1 VTTGLRAGW
10 IRRRW
15 WVPLLAMV
23 VAMTIGGLVAYS
35 RPGSY
40 TASMVFV
47 VRSTP
52 GSEISPDGAQDLAST
67 YAALLP
73 EDDLITQAVSGAV
86 KRRADEVK
94 KSLTALNP
102 VNTALIRVTY
112 EGRSESEASAG
123 MAALNDALTS
133 STPASPAVRPRSVLP
148 VQEAKVTGPSSP
160 LVAIILAAMFGLC
173 AGAVLV
179 IALERSDVRVD
190 DRNLLAEH
198 APDIPV
204 LGTVA
209 PVGRHGSIPV
219 QDRPFSPAAEGFQ
232 GIRVALER
240 LGFGSDIKVLV
251 VMSAERQ
258 EGKST
263 FAANVGMALAR
274 QERIV
279 VLISGDMRRPGLE
292 KLLGVRPSAGWAE
305 LLEEEVDDPLLVLF
319 SVVTDLWLLPAGS
332 PSVNPAELLKAD
344 KMREVLKRVRDTA
357 PLAIIDTPPALQSAD
372 AAALAGVADGA
383 VLVVRSGRSRL
394 RSVRETIA
402 GLRRDN
408 IRVLGMVLVDHR
420 DRRRRAYG
428 YKGDNSEVA
437 TDPSILSL
445 ESHARRWNPR
455 GEGNRAARKA

>member
-1 VTTGLRAGW
+1 MTTGLRAGW

-15 WVPLLAMV
+15 WVPVLTMV
-23 VAMTIGGLVAYS
+23 VAMTIGGLVAHI

-40 TASMVFV
+40 SATMVFV
-47 VRSTP
+47 VRST
-52 GSEISPDGAQDLAST
+52 GTGISPNEAQDLAST
-67 YAALLP
+67 YAALLA
-73 EDDLITQAVSGAV
+73 EDDLIAKAVSGAV
-86 KRRADEVK
+86 KRRPGEVK
-94 KSLTALNP
+94 TRLAAANP

-112 EGRSESEASAG
+112 QGTSESEALAG
-123 MAALNDALTS
+123 MVALKDALTS
-133 STPASPAVRPRSVLP
+133 SPPASPAIRPRSVLP
-148 VQEAKVTGPSSP
+148 VQAAKVTGPSSA

-198 APDIPV
+198 VPDIPV

-219 QDRPFSPAAEGFQ
+219 EDRPFSPAAEGFQ

-240 LGFGSDIKVLV
+240 LGFGSDIEVLV
-251 VMSAERQ
+251 VMSADRQ

-263 FAANVGMALAR
+263 FAANLGTAVAR
-274 QERIV
+274 QKRTI

-292 KLLGVRPSAGWAE
+292 KLLNARPSDGWAE
-305 LLEEEVDDPLLVLF
+305 LLKDEVHDPLLVLI
-319 SVVTDLWLLPAGS
+319 SVVSDLWLLPAGS
-332 PSVNPAELLKAD
+332 PSGNPAELLKAG
-344 KMREVLKRVRDTA
+344 KMREVLKHIRDIA
-357 PLAIIDTPPALQSAD
+357 PLVIIDTPPALQSAD

-383 VLVVRSGRSRL
+383 VLVVRSGHSRL

-420 DRRRRAYG
+420 DPRRRAYG
-428 YKGDNSEVA
+428 YRGDNSEET
-437 TDPSILSL
+437 TDPFILSL
-445 ESHARRWNPR
+445 ESHARRSNRR
-455 GEGNRAARKA
+455 GEHNRAARKA